1 MANTV
6 GVRFR
11 QAGKIFYYDAG
22 EFEVQTGSYVVVE
35 TSHGAAV
42 GRVVI
47 TPDQVIVNESSSGGE
62 EPKPV
67 LRMATP
73 EDIERWDEAQKRAE
87 DAVIQAKQRVSEHG
101 IDMSIASGEF
111 DLDGTQFTGYFT
123 ANERVDFRSLVR
135 DLSHDLNA
143 RVQLLQVG
151 DRDRAKLIDGFD
163 ICGER
168 LCCSSWMTNFPSVS
182 IRMAKEQDL
191 PLNPQKI
198 SGVCGRLYCCL
209 TFEYDDYKALRGTLP
224 KVGSMLSTP
233 AGEAKVTG
241 IDFNREMVKLWLTE
255 QHMAVEVHAIDF
267 QLQHGVTVRPME
279 LVRRIEGELRP
290 LFEDSGAT
298 GTPTIP
304 QSPGGRLPR
313 QRTERPPRGA
323 GGTTTGGEQQQRGR
337 NERGGRNRPA
347 QSEAAEPTT
356 EATPAA
362 ERQAA
367 GGGAQRQGGRVRG
380 QARREGRGPASPEA
394 QAQAREAAQIRAALE
409 KQQPQQQAPQNAE
422 LAGDQQR
429 KRRRRRRGRGGGSG
443 GGAPEGGNGAE

>member
-6 GVRFR
+6 GIRFR

-35 TSHGAAV
+35 SSHGAAV

-47 TPDQVIVNESSSGGE
+47 TPDQVIANESSNGDDL
-62 EPKPV
+62 KPV
-67 LRMATP
+67 LRLATP
-73 EDIERWDEAQKRAE
+73 EDIERWEEATQRAA
-87 DAVIQAKQRVSEHG
+87 DAVLQAKQRVSEHG

-123 ANERVDFRSLVR
+123 ANERVDFRGLVR

-209 TFEYDDYKALRGTLP
+209 TFEYEDYKALRGTLP

-255 QHMAVEVHAIDF
+255 QMMAVEVHAIDF

-290 LFEDSGAT
+290 LFEDSSAT
-298 GTPTIP
+298 GGRTAIP

-313 QRTERPPRGA
+313 QRPERPSRGN
-323 GGTTTGGEQQQRGR
+323 EQQRGR
-337 NERGGRNRPA
+337 NDRGGRSNAPPPA
-347 QSEAAEPTT
+347 PEAAGNEP
-356 EATPAA
+356 PAA
-362 ERQAA
+362 ERPSV
-367 GGGAQRQGGRVRG
+367 GGQRQGGRVRG

-394 QAQAREAAQIRAALE
+394 QAQAREAAQL
-409 KQQPQQQAPQNAE
+409 QPQQQQQAPRNAE

-429 KRRRRRRGRGGGSG
+429 KRRRRRRGRGGGG
-443 GGAPEGGNGAE
+443 GGQGPDADSASE

>member
-22 EFEVQTGSYVVVE
+22 DLELQTGSYVVVE
-35 TSHGAAV
+35 TSHGNAV

-47 TPDQVIVNESSSGGE
+47 TPDQVIANESSSSE
-62 EPKPV
+62 ELKPV
-67 LRMATP
+67 LRPATE
-73 EDIERWDEAQKRAE
+73 EDIERSEENTKAAA
-87 DAVIQAKQRVSEHG
+87 DAVLLAKQKVGEHG

-111 DLDGTQFTGYFT
+111 DLDRGQFTAYFT
-123 ANERVDFRSLVR
+123 ANERVDFRALVR
-135 DLSHDLNA
+135 DLSQELGA
-143 RVQLLQVG
+143 RIQLLQVG

-168 LCCSSWMTNFPSVS
+168 LCCSSWMTSFPSVS

-209 TFEYDDYKALRGTLP
+209 TFEYEDYKALRGTLP

-255 QHMAVEVHAIDF
+255 QRMPVEVHAIDF

-290 LFEDSGAT
+290 LFEDSGEVAVV
-298 GTPTIP
+298 P
-304 QSPGGRLPR
+304 QSPVGRLPR
-313 QRTERPPRGA
+313 QRPERPARGGERSGA
-323 GGTTTGGEQQQRGR
+323 PERPQGRGSQGGRPGQDRPLETTGAPKP
-337 NERGGRNRPA
+337 ERGGRGRRSGKPDAGRP
-347 QSEAAEPTT
+347 SRPG
-356 EATPAA
+356 PAA
-362 ERQAA
+362 E
-367 GGGAQRQGGRVRG
+367 
-380 QARREGRGPASPEA
+380 
-394 QAQAREAAQIRAALE
+394 
-409 KQQPQQQAPQNAE
+409 QAPPPPAPQAE
-422 LAGDQQR
+422 GNDTQR
-429 KRRRRRRGRGGGSG
+429 KRRRRRRGRGGGGGESSG
-443 GGAPEGGNGAE
+443 SAE